1 MKIRATEEITETS
14 RETAEIIGKAKRDS
28 RDYKKKRET
37 GEITKKGSETVE
49 ITIGQCHS
57 T

>member
-1 MKIRATEEITETS
+1 MIRATEEITKTS
-14 RETAEIIGKAKRDS
+14 RETAEIISKAKRDC
-28 RDYKKKRET
+28 RDYKKIRET

-49 ITIGQCHS
+49 ITIAQCHS